1 MSWVHP
7 ILWIDFAAW
16 FKFHLWCVGKVL
28 DNSWWFSAG
37 LNYHL
42 LRFYLVKNSTTLI
55 YYYSVALKYLTQI
68 LNLVRI
74 PEVVNYC
81 WYHSDC
87 CCTCGPDSLIAVA
100 TTLIVTWPL
109 LTTYVVDLL
118 TRPVNYRCCHSDRCP
133 AIADHPLRR
142 PVEQT
147 RELLLL

>member
-42 LRFYLVKNSTTLI
+42 LRFYLINNSTTPI
-55 YYYSVALKYLTQI
+55 HYYSVALKYLTQI

-81 WYHSDC
+81 WNHSDC

-109 LTTYVVDLL
+109 LTTYVEDLL